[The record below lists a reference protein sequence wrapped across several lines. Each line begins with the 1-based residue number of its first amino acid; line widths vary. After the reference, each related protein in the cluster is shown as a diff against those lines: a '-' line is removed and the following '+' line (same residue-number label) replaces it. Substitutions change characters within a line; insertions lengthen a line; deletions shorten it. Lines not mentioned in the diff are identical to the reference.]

1 MNQGILKRSKL
12 IFNLCFF
19 IAVTLL
25 MQMGMYVLHLL
36 FGWNLSFNLI
46 LLCNKVAHFFGL
58 FFIEYM
64 LNAVIFHTMFV
75 LFIKAVKQV
84 IQMRK
89 VRKMITKLRDET
101 TTADLQKAYGKDLT
115 VLTTDQPIALTMG
128 LFTPHIVL
136 STGLLSVLDENELEA
151 VIYHEQS
158 HVANK
163 DPLKTFLL
171 STLASA
177 LWYIPFIKWS
187 HKRFKVMREVLA
199 DQDAIV
205 KNGTS
210 AHIGSALLKMV
221 KTGQTSLS
229 CAHVSFADTSV
240 NYRIQYILNPETKM
254 PMQPPVI
261 LTLTSLYVFFILCAL
276 IFTALT
282 AL

>member
-1 MNQGILKRSKL
+1 
-12 IFNLCFF
+12 
-19 IAVTLL
+19 
-25 MQMGMYVLHLL
+25 
-36 FGWNLSFNLI
+36 
-46 LLCNKVAHFFGL
+46 
-58 FFIEYM
+58 
-64 LNAVIFHTMFV
+64 
-75 LFIKAVKQV
+75 
-84 IQMRK
+84 
-89 VRKMITKLRDET
+89 
-101 TTADLQKAYGKDLT
+101 
-115 VLTTDQPIALTMG
+115 MG

-205 KNGTS
+205 KNGTP

-221 KTGQTSLS
+221 KRDR
-229 CAHVSFADTSV
+229 V
-240 NYRIQYILNPETKM
+240 
-254 PMQPPVI
+254 
-261 LTLTSLYVFFILCAL
+261 VFRVRTYHLL
-276 IFTALT
+276 IRRLIIAFNIF
-282 AL
+282 